1 MKQQKQR
8 LQDVQTTFQPIFA
21 KTLITC
27 MKISIIVAAAE
38 NGAIGKDNQLLWRLP
53 DDLKRFKQ
61 LTLGHPMIM
70 GRKTF
75 ESIGKPL
82 PGRTSIVITRS
93 PDFAFEGVVVV
104 HSLDEALK
112 KAQEIDGEEA
122 CIVGGGEIYKL
133 SQAIATHIYLTRV
146 HTEIEG
152 DTFFEIL
159 EPEAWSETERIL
171 HEADERHVFRF
182 EFINYIKK

>member
-1 MKQQKQR
+1 MQ
-8 LQDVQTTFQPIFA
+8 F
-21 KTLITC
+21 
-27 MKISIIVAAAE
+27 SIIVAAAE
-38 NGAIGKDNQLLWRLP
+38 NGTIGKDNQLLWRLP

-93 PDFAFEGVVVV
+93 ADLSLEGVVVV
-104 HSLDEALK
+104 HSLEEALQ
-112 KAQEIDGEEA
+112 KAKEIDGEKA
-122 CIVGGGEIYKL
+122 CIVGGGEIYR
-133 SQAIATHIYLTRV
+133 QCQDVATHIYLTVV

-152 DTFFEIL
+152 DTFFEIQN
-159 EPEAWSETERIL
+159 PDAWIETERIL
-171 HEADERHVFRF
+171 HEPDERHIFRF
-182 EFINYIKK
+182 EFINYIKKADK

>member
-1 MKQQKQR
+1 MH
-8 LQDVQTTFQPIFA
+8 
-21 KTLITC
+21 
-27 MKISIIVAAAE
+27 ISIIVAAAE

-93 PDFAFEGVVVV
+93 ADFAFEGVIVV
-104 HSLDEALK
+104 HSLEEALK
-112 KAQEIDGEEA
+112 KAKEIDEKEA
-122 CIVGGGEIYKL
+122 CIVGGGEIYRQ
-133 SQAIATHIYLTRV
+133 SQDIATHIYLTRV

-152 DTFFEIL
+152 DTFFEI
-159 EPEAWSETERIL
+159 ENPDAWTETERVL
-171 HEADERHVFRF
+171 HEPDERHFFPF
-182 EFINYIKK
+182 EFINYIKKADK

>member
-1 MKQQKQR
+1 MN
-8 LQDVQTTFQPIFA
+8 
-21 KTLITC
+21 
-27 MKISIIVAAAE
+27 ISIIVAAAE

-93 PDFAFEGVVVV
+93 TDFAFEGVIVV
-104 HSLDEALK
+104 HSLEEALK
-112 KAQEIDGEEA
+112 KAEEIDGEEA
-122 CIVGGGEIYKL
+122 CIVGGGEIYRL
-133 SQAIATHIYLTRV
+133 SQTIATHIYLTKV
-146 HTEIEG
+146 HTQIGG

-159 EPEAWSETERIL
+159 EPGDWSETERIL
-171 HEADERHVFRF
+171 HEPDERHIFRF
-182 EFINYIKK
+182 EFINYIKKADK